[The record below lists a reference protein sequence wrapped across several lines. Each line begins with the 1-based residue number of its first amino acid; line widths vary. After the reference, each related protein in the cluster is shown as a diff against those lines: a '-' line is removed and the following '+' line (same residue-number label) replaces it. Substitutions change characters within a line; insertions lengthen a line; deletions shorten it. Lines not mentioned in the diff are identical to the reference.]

1 MSTNKI
7 LQRDVRFPLHHLQK
21 SVSDR
26 HLLRK
31 VTHFWKAQKSPEL
44 HVCSRLTV
52 WIIKHERPGNL
63 ASHFC
68 SFIRGPSWAA
78 PTRHQSVQYA
88 LGIEGDGIRGDTA
101 SYHTLSTEPHQDLTK
116 GRILHWLS
124 QNAYPSLS
132 FNFVMHKIR
141 AVTLAFSLLH
151 VAVNLSKT
159 ISLTPLCE
167 SRDMIWIKVFM
178 ILTPFGLLAEIWS
191 PRKHSH
197 VSPGREWTV
206 GALCHEA

>member
-7 LQRDVRFPLHHLQK
+7 LQSDVLFPLHHLQK
-21 SVSDR
+21 SVSGR

-31 VTHFWKAQKSPEL
+31 VTHFWKAHESL
-44 HVCSRLTV
+44 FCSRLTV
-52 WIIKHERPGNL
+52 WIIKHKRPGNL
-63 ASHFC
+63 ASHLC
-68 SFIRGPSWAA
+68 SFIRCPSWAA
-78 PTRHQSVQYA
+78 PTKHQSVQYA
-88 LGIEGDGIRGDTA
+88 LGIEGHEIRGDTA
-101 SYHTLSTEPHQDLTK
+101 SYHTLSTELHQDLTK

-124 QNAYPSLS
+124 QNVYPSLS

-141 AVTLAFSLLH
+141 AVTLVFSLLD

-159 ISLTPLCE
+159 ISITSLCE

-178 ILTPFGLLAEIWS
+178 MLTPFGLVAEICS
-191 PRKHSH
+191 LRKHSH
-197 VSPGREWTV
+197 VSPGREGTA